1 MGEEEI
7 WGERMKVA
15 ISGQDDFVQPYL
27 EAALGDS
34 LVQISPEVLQDKMHL
49 DVLLTSCDAVVL
61 MNAHPP
67 QTGGRRDDRTA
78 LLAMRDAARPILE
91 AAERHGSL
99 HLLLIG
105 TLRVHPQP
113 TPEDPFYSSQVSLVP
128 RDIAAEGQLWVEE
141 RAIEHATE
149 NAPVSVLRC
158 SNVQG
163 VRLDSNEGNGILHQF
178 AQDSIFGWLSV
189 PGDGTQAKDFVH
201 VSDVIEIVMHVL
213 QNPPPTR
220 ETLCIGTGE
229 GSVMSD
235 IAAIYH
241 ERTGCDP
248 QYGNDDSHEVWGV
261 VDVLEI
267 EQRCGFRPTVTPAEM
282 IAEAF
287 ENTDA

>member
-1 MGEEEI
+1 MGEY
-7 WGERMKVA
+7 MKVA

-34 LVQISPEVLQDKMHL
+34 LVQISPEMLKEKMQL

-67 QTGGRRDDRTA
+67 QTGGSRDDRAA
-78 LLAMRDAARPILE
+78 LLAMRDSARPVLE
-91 AAERHGSL
+91 AVERHGSL
-99 HLLLIG
+99 HLILIG

-113 TPEDPFYSSQVSLVP
+113 TPEDPLYSSQVSLVP

-149 NAPVSVLRC
+149 DSPVSVLRC

-189 PGDGTQAKDFVH
+189 PGDGTQAKDLVH
-201 VSDVIEIVMHVL
+201 ISDVIDVVMHIL
-213 QNPPPTR
+213 GNPPPTR
-220 ETLCIGTGE
+220 ETLCIGTGQ
-229 GSVMSD
+229 GSIMSEV
-235 IAAIYH
+235 AAVYQG
-241 ERTGCDP
+241 RTGCDP
-248 QYGNDDSHEVWGV
+248 QFGNDDSHEVWGV
-261 VDVLEI
+261 VDAWEI
-267 EQRCGFRPTVTPAEM
+267 EQRCGFRPAVTPAEM
-282 IAEAF
+282 IDEAF
-287 ENTDA
+287 ENAGA